1 MRIHPHVHACILMH
15 YTHDAYTH
23 AVMYL
28 CVRMHAC
35 VYIIGMC
42 TQVHAHVRVEFV
54 AIARASGQTCMLH

>member
-1 MRIHPHVHACILMH
+1 MH